1 MAVDKVVKA
10 MAAVGKANAKAAWF
24 IAKCAAKVAAK
35 AATGG
40 KA

>member
-1 MAVDKVVKA
+1 MAVDTVIKA

-24 IAKCAAKVAAK
+24 VTKCAAKAAKK
-35 AATGG
+35 AATAG